1 MGAIA
6 VFDITRARTFQNI
19 VNWLDELRRKGPQD
33 MTILLIGNK
42 QDLKKRREVGENQAQ
57 ELADQNNIT
66 YMETSALTNEN
77 VSETFY

>member
-33 MTILLIGNK
+33 MTILSIGNK

>member
-57 ELADQNNIT
+57 ELADQKNIT